1 MEAFAGIRPQE
12 GAVRLLVVPG
22 LVAVAGFHC
31 RDDMDQA
38 GMVAAGGKHLGDDV
52 LLAEVVLGNV
62 FDDTPLV
69 FANSV
74 ARSRTRSRS
83 GSANRG

>member
-1 MEAFAGIRPQE
+1 
-12 GAVRLLVVPG
+12 
-22 LVAVAGFHC
+22 
-31 RDDMDQA
+31 
-38 GMVAAGGKHLGDDV
+38 MVAAGGKHLGDDV